1 MLIKKIARHSGRPAS
16 SLPIAAL
23 LVIWTALWGATSG
36 CADRQDAGAERTTEG
51 SNVMII
57 ELRSDAFEAGGN
69 IPRRHTSDGE
79 DLSPPLAWSG
89 VPADTKELAL
99 VVDDPDASR
108 SDPWVHWVLYKIQP
122 TLHSLPEGIP
132 TTPEPTGLG
141 GVLQGPNDSGT
152 VGYAGPAPPRG
163 RGSHRYYFTLY
174 ALDSPLP
181 LRAGDGKKEL
191 LAAMVG
197 HVLASGELMGTYER

>member
-1 MLIKKIARHSGRPAS
+1 MRKMGRHWGRPAS
-16 SLPIAAL
+16 FLPIAVL

-36 CADRQDAGAERTTEG
+36 CADRQDAGVERPTEG
-51 SNVMII
+51 SSVMTL
-57 ELRSDAFEAGGN
+57 ELRSDAFEAGEP
-69 IPRRHTSDGE
+69 IPRRYTGDGE

-99 VVDDPDASR
+99 VVEDPDAPR

-132 TTPEPTGLG
+132 PAPETTGLG
-141 GVLQGPNDSGT
+141 GALQGPNDSGT

-163 RGSHRYYFTLY
+163 RGPHRYYFTLY

-181 LRAGDGKKEL
+181 LSGAGKKEL
-191 LAAMVG
+191 LAVMVG